1 MFQFIKS
8 MLSDVD
14 NQASS
19 KRASMLYLVFV
30 IWTFVHVM
38 VFKFI
43 KPFPVDTAN
52 TLILYDVVLI
62 TTFGGYAIAEKI
74 WGRPSIGQAPV
85 PDSPP
90 STTPTGEPRP
100 DKDEAVK

>member
-1 MFQFIKS
+1 MLNFLKS

-14 NQASS
+14 NQGSS
-19 KRASMLYLVFV
+19 KRVSMIWMVFV
-30 IWTFVHVM
+30 VWSFVHLM
-38 VFKFI
+38 VFIFI

-52 TLILYDVVLI
+52 TIILYDVVLI
-62 TTFGGYAIAEKI
+62 CTFGGFAIAEKI
-74 WGRPSIGQAPV
+74 WGRATIGQAPV

-90 STTPTGEPRP
+90 STEATNKPRT

>member
-1 MFQFIKS
+1 MMQFIKS

-14 NQASS
+14 NQGSS
-19 KRASMLYLVFV
+19 KRFSMMWLVLI
-30 IWTFVHVM
+30 IWSFVHVM
-38 VFKFI
+38 VFLKI

-62 TTFGGYAIAEKI
+62 FGFGGMTLSEKI
-74 WGRPSIGQAPV
+74 WGRPAVGQVPV

-90 STTPTGEPRP
+90 GTDPTDKPRD
-100 DKDEAVK
+100 DKGEAVK